1 MFGKK
6 QIVDRL
12 ESLLRKIGYPDET
25 ICRFLRSFHTIFP
38 NINGLLIIFGNK
50 KVVLLAILFNIMVF
64 CLFIIYNGC
73 ILTRLENRFSNDNYT
88 VFDPFLNFLNIPLT
102 HENRYTYSITSFIV
116 CFIGSLIIYYYR
128 FVYNIQD

>member
-6 QIVDRL
+6 QIVDSL
-12 ESLLRKIGYPDET
+12 ESLLRKTGYPDET
-25 ICRFLRSFHTIFP
+25 ICRFLRGFHVIFP
-38 NINGLLIIFGNK
+38 NINGLLILFGNK
-50 KVVLLAILFNIMVF
+50 KVVQLAILFNILVF

-73 ILTRLENRFSNDNYT
+73 LLTRLEHRFSNDNYT

-102 HENRYTYSITSFIV
+102 HENRYTYSISSFIV

-128 FVYNIQD
+128 FVYKSD